1 MKKVK
6 LEVSLMNTS
15 NTVDVLKTDEAVA
28 AYTNNVFDNE
38 SSLPDS
44 DDCAKFS
51 IGWCR
56 QAEIDLSP
64 REYQREK
71 VADYTWKCNLIK
83 TLLVHTHYKIP
94 SIHFRI
100 FRNDK
105 EARDVIGYEVVDG
118 QQRLSAI
125 LEFISNPKFR
135 LPEDFPKVSGNC
147 DVAGKNFKEITAEY
161 PLLRHVILDYG
172 LSITLYDNLTD
183 DQVSDLFVE
192 VLNNTNDLTPQEKR
206 NAVRSALATYVR
218 ETSRTGSLHELFSRV
233 TEKSHTKDERTYW
246 KYFSKK
252 FKLGRMEGDEWLAE
266 LIYLFLNGMSVGVS
280 QSKLTDFYKKTA
292 VTVNGPNDWNFKY
305 KLQTLAFSKLDDDI
319 NSLLS
324 STVEI
329 IKAAGDDNRGRFN
342 RVFSLFA
349 VLFAYEMKV
358 KYNCTQIDYKKY
370 VTQLMKT
377 YDKWLEPKVYLGK
390 LQSDNSTDMGPF
402 SKLFGGKNA
411 NVFRTAYSIVVG
423 EMKVPNDWGFVELD
437 PRSSFP
443 RDMLER
449 RLAQNGGVCDYTGD
463 PLPRA
468 DAVGDHDIPR
478 SWGVGLGG
486 VTEYDNL
493 KVTTKYHNQQKLN
506 MCGDDYLEKLGK
518 FAQAKAQSRKAMEY
532 AV

>member
-1 MKKVK
+1 MTTNSK
-6 LEVSLMNTS
+6 
-15 NTVDVLKTDEAVA
+15 VDVLKTDEAVT
-28 AYTNNVFDNE
+28 AYINNVFDNQ
-38 SSLPDS
+38 STLPDS
-44 DDCAKFS
+44 DDNTKFS

-118 QQRLSAI
+118 QQRLSAV
-125 LEFISNPKFR
+125 LDFIGNKFS

-147 DVAGKNFKEITAEY
+147 DVAGRNFKEICSEY
-161 PLLRHVILDYG
+161 PLLRSRILDYG
-172 LSITLYDNLTD
+172 LSITLYDNFTD
-183 DQVSDLFVE
+183 DQVSELFVE

-206 NAVRSALATYVR
+206 NAIRSALAFYVR
-218 ETSRTGSLHELFSRV
+218 NTARLNPHELFSRV
-233 TEKSHTKDERTYW
+233 VEKPNTKDERTYW

-266 LIYLFLNGMSVGVS
+266 LIYLFLKGMSVGVS
-280 QSKLTDFYKKTA
+280 QSKLTDFYKDTA
-292 VTVNGPNDWNFKY
+292 VTANGPNDWNFKD
-305 KLQTLAFSKLDDDI
+305 KLQTLVFSKLDDDI

-324 STVEI
+324 SAVEI
-329 IKAAGDDNRGRFN
+329 IKAAGDDNRCRFN

-349 VLFAYEMKV
+349 VLFANEMKV

-390 LQSDNSTDMGPF
+390 LQADNSTDMGPF

-437 PRSSFP
+437 PRKSFSKN
-443 RDMLER
+443 DIDR
-449 RLAQNGGVCDYTGD
+449 RLAKNGGVCDYTGD
-463 PLPRA
+463 LLPRA

-518 FAQAKAQSRKAMEY
+518 FAQAKAQSRKALEY

>member
-1 MKKVK
+1 MAINK
-6 LEVSLMNTS
+6 
-15 NTVDVLKTDEAVA
+15 VDVLKTDEAVT
-28 AYTNNVFDNE
+28 AYINNVFDNQ
-38 SSLPDS
+38 STLPDS
-44 DDCAKFS
+44 DDATKFS

-71 VADYTWKCNLIK
+71 VADYVWKCNLIK

-94 SIHFRI
+94 SIHFRL

-125 LEFISNPKFR
+125 LDFIGNKFR

-147 DVAGKNFKEITAEY
+147 DVANKNFKEICSEY
-161 PLLRHVILDYG
+161 PLLRSRILDYG
-172 LSITLYDNLTD
+172 LSVTLYDNFTD
-183 DQVSDLFVE
+183 DQVSELFVE

-206 NAVRSALATYVR
+206 NAIRSALAFYVR
-218 ETSRTGSLHELFSRV
+218 NTSRLSPHELFSRV
-233 TEKSHTKDERTYW
+233 VEKPNTKDERTYW

-280 QSKLTDFYKKTA
+280 QSKLTDFYKDTA
-292 VTVNGPNDWNFKY
+292 VTANAKNDWNFKD
-305 KLQTLAFSKLDDDI
+305 KLHTPSFAKLEDEI

-324 STVEI
+324 SAVEI
-329 IKAAGDDNRGRFN
+329 IKAAGKDNRGRFN

-349 VLFAYEMKV
+349 VLFAYDMKV

-377 YDKWLEPKVYLGK
+377 YDKWLEPKLYLGK
-390 LQSDNSTDMGPF
+390 LQADGSTDMGPF
-402 SKLFGGKNA
+402 NKLFGGKNA
-411 NVFRTAYSIVVG
+411 NVFRTAYGIVVG
-423 EMKVPNDWGFVELD
+423 EIGNNAYDWGFVELD
-437 PRSSFP
+437 SRSSFP
-443 RDMLER
+443 KDMIER
-449 RLAQNGGVCDYTGD
+449 RLAQNGGVCDYTGQ
-463 PLPRA
+463 PLSIV

-478 SWGVGLGG
+478 SWGIGLGG
-486 VTEYDNL
+486 ITEYDNL
-493 KVTTKYHNQQKLN
+493 KVTTRYHNQQKLN

-518 FAQAKAQSRKAMEY
+518 FAQAKAKSRRAMER